1 MMPAQ
6 IVTATV
12 AVGAD
17 TRTQPHYLGDQSL
30 PCQIRKIII
39 HRHHQRSG
47 ASQVRRIQT
56 GIGGFVQFDWS

>member
-30 PCQIRKIII
+30 RKIII

-47 ASQVRRIQT
+47 ASQVRRIQM